1 MDEKRYSLNDI
12 FGYLREATN
21 ILSKDVTISY
31 ENDSGQE
38 KHTDMLLSEYIA
50 MSLASEMISTT
61 SRMASE
67 DSIAKKDDVIAAMK
81 ANYYEEVAFPNY
93 IGVGLL
99 LRGGS
104 SSSTSS
110 SRSKKGSSSRS
121 KTKKLRR

>member
-21 ILSKDVTISY
+21 ILSRDVTISY
-31 ENDSGQE
+31 ENSPGQVE
-38 KHTDMLLSEYIA
+38 KAHMLLSEYIA
-50 MSLASEMISTT
+50 MSVASELISTT

-81 ANYYEEVAFPNY
+81 ANYYDEIAFPNY
-93 IGVGLL
+93 EGVGIL

-104 SSSTSS
+104 G
-110 SRSKKGSSSRS
+110 SKGKKASGSRS

>member
-1 MDEKRYSLNDI
+1 MDVKRYSLNDI

-21 ILSKDVTISY
+21 ILSKDVTISS

-38 KHTDMLLSEYIA
+38 KQTDMLLSEYIA
-50 MSLASEMISTT
+50 MSLASELISTT

-93 IGVGLL
+93 EGVGLL

-104 SSSTSS
+104 SNSS
-110 SRSKKGSSSRS
+110 SRSKKSSGCRN

>member
-38 KHTDMLLSEYIA
+38 KQTDMLLSEYIA

-67 DSIAKKDDVIAAMK
+67 ESIAKKDDVIAAMK

-104 SSSTSS
+104 SS
-110 SRSKKGSSSRS
+110 RSKKGSGSRS